1 VGGPIGDRLA
11 ALSRRELIGL
21 IAVVVVVLAGAGSA
35 GGASNASPAKRPKT
49 ASCSWGASSV
59 TARFVDGRWV
69 VGPPHTSG
77 CTP

>member
-1 VGGPIGDRLA
+1 MKHLGA
-11 ALSRRELIGL
+11 AAGI
-21 IAVVVVVLAGAGSA
+21 VVVLAGAGSA